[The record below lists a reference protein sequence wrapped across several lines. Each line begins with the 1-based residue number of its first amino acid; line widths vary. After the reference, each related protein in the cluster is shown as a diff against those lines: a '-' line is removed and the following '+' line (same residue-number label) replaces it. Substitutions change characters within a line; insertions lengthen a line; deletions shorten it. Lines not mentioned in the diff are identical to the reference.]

1 MLHVRVCVCVYHSVA
16 HSLLRS
22 AVVTLIGL
30 DCYSVALCGTTI
42 GLCSAPSSLLSCG
55 GSRSR
60 QITCIPIRPFP
71 HRAAVTTAHSSTLL
85 SRSRSRDSR
94 VALRMPTRTCTVHHS
109 CGSRP
114 AHSCTRAMNSAAKR
128 HSAAP
133 CQPSSQRFCFG
144 WRLVSSPVSLSSS
157 DAKLT
162 CATADA
168 SYCRAG
174 IRHQLPGDKL
184 PHGELPQAQAD
195 RTQCMRGVAWAS
207 ANTLRHSHCGTHTAV
222 LCCKTRVAAEGSHR
236 SSTQWMH
243 SD

>member
-1 MLHVRVCVCVYHSVA
+1 MRVCVCVYHSVA

-30 DCYSVALCGTTI
+30 DCYSIALCGTTI
-42 GLCSAPSSLLSCG
+42 VLCSAPSSLLSCG

-60 QITCIPIRPFP
+60 QMHTYSPLSPLRRCN
-71 HRAAVTTAHSSTLL
+71 HCALLGAAQPQPQPRLT
-85 SRSRSRDSR
+85 RS
-94 VALRMPTRTCTVHHS
+94 LRMPTRTCTVHHS

-114 AHSCTRAMNSAAKR
+114 AHSCTRAMNSAAKQ

-162 CATADA
+162 CATADT
-168 SYCRAG
+168 SVRRAG

-195 RTQCMRGVAWAS
+195 RTQCMLTWQWAS
-207 ANTLRHSHCGTHTAV
+207 ASTLRYSHCGTLLYSAARLVWPRRAHTAQ
-222 LCCKTRVAAEGSHR
+222 A
-236 SSTQWMH
+236 H
-243 SD
+243 SGCTVTKIGQ